1 MHKKLYMLL
10 AAMFVWGCVHSKG
23 PPFDDGRI
31 FLIIDEK
38 VESRLIG
45 HEGGMLIVTEVEG
58 YEPFQLFVVD
68 QSMFDNPVWGERFRR
83 AGLDRSNT
91 LDLVAV
97 RGRRLE
103 LTRHFLPDG
112 SLSEGILVPGGT
124 EVRIRVLIR
133 FLSPIQELTAE
144 LRVDGDAL
152 FRLYPAGTEE
162 SYPKFILERV
172 L

>member
-1 MHKKLYMLL
+1 MRKFL
-10 AAMFVWGCVHSKG
+10 AVAFIVWGCVYSKG

-31 FLIIDEK
+31 FLIVDEK

-58 YEPFQLFVVD
+58 YEPFQLYVLD

-83 AGLDRSNT
+83 AGLERSNT
-91 LDLVAV
+91 LDLATV

-112 SLSEGILVPGGT
+112 SLSDGILVPGGT

-162 SYPKFILERV
+162 INPKFVLERV